1 MDFDELLAKILHLL
15 QQEQRLSYRA
25 LKRRFAL
32 DDEYLE
38 DVKAKIVQ
46 AKQVAATRK
55 GCPGLDR
62 EP

>member
-1 MDFDELLAKILHLL
+1 
-15 QQEQRLSYRA
+15 
-25 LKRRFAL
+25 L

-38 DVKAKIVQ
+38 DVKAEIVQ